1 MDVLSDAVA
10 AMRTGRPHSSRT
22 VNSGPWGVRFPPSE
36 GAGFHVVVQ
45 GTAWLI
51 PPGGEEP
58 VELRPGDVV
67 LLPHGTGHGLADR
80 PDTPLAD
87 AVQAPDGSWPTP
99 PDRAPAGGDRTLLL
113 CGAYQVSRAR
123 AHPLF
128 TELPPFVH
136 IPARAGAHPRLRA
149 AVDLLGAELADPQ
162 PGSDAL
168 VPALL
173 DTLLLLMLRTWWLSE
188 RPDRAGGW
196 SAALSDPAV
205 TAALRAIHADPARPW
220 TVEELGA
227 QGGLSRAAFARRFT
241 ALVGRPP
248 LAYLTWWRM
257 TTAGRLLRTA
267 DTPLRTVAQ
276 RAGYASEFAFA
287 KAFKREYGMAPGR
300 YRKGAQGLSGGEE
313 DARRSSS
320 VRIATGVP
328 SVASPQS

>member
-22 VNSGPWGVRFPPSE
+22 VNSGSWGLRFPPAK

-45 GTAWLI
+45 GAAWLM
-51 PPGGEEP
+51 PPGEGEP

-67 LLPHGTGHGLADR
+67 LLAHGTGHGLAAR
-80 PDTPLAD
+80 PDAPLVD

-99 PDRAPAGGDRTLLL
+99 PDRSPAREDETLLL

-128 TELPPFVH
+128 TELPPYVH

-173 DTLLLLMLRTWWLSE
+173 DTLLVLMLRTWWLTE
-188 RPDRAGGW
+188 RPDRATGW
-196 SAALSDPAV
+196 SAALSDPVV
-205 TAALRAIHADPARPW
+205 TAALRAIHADPARSW

-227 QGGLSRAAFARRFT
+227 EGGLSRAAFARRFT

-257 TTAGRLLRTA
+257 TTAGRLLRTD
-267 DTPLRTVAQ
+267 DTPLRAVAQ
-276 RAGYASEFAFA
+276 HAGYTSEFAFA
-287 KAFKREYGMAPGR
+287 KAFKREYGMAPGQ
-300 YRKGAQGLSGGEE
+300 YRRASARSAGVTTAVGAAAAPTPE
-313 DARRSSS
+313 
-320 VRIATGVP
+320 P
-328 SVASPQS
+328 SPEP